1 MKKLIS
7 TVLAAAL
14 TLSLAACGSTAASS
28 TSEAASGSEA
38 ASTASSETASDA
50 SDAVDFTGDGYD
62 AAVDYASL
70 AGTTIKV
77 AASPVPHAE
86 ILKVAG
92 DILAKADITL
102 DVVEYTD
109 YVQPNLVT
117 ESGEVDANYFQHG
130 PYLEDFNE
138 KNNTH
143 LVSVA
148 AIHYEPLGLY
158 PGKTK
163 ELKDLQDGA
172 TVAVPNDATNEARAL
187 LLLQDA
193 GLIKLKKN
201 FDSASGNTNDIV
213 SNPKKFKFKL
223 IDDTTGPRIIK
234 SVDAVLIGNTIA
246 LAGNLNVLKDS
257 LYHEKI
263 DQSTKN
269 NINVLATAKKN
280 KNNAAYKKLGKLYH
294 NKQIQKWIAKKYSG
308 TKVEVNKPVSYLTD

>member
-1 MKKLIS
+1 MRRKKKQQRLIAAAIALVVIIAAFFALRLTSSRQTAKSQTITVTVGSIGPDVQVWQHIAKSSQAKKLG
-7 TVLAAAL
+7 LK
-14 TLSLAACGSTAASS
+14 
-28 TSEAASGSEA
+28 
-38 ASTASSETASDA
+38 
-50 SDAVDFTGDGYD
+50 
-62 AAVDYASL
+62 
-70 AGTTIKV
+70 IKV
-77 AASPVPHAE
+77 KAFTDGPSLLRATSDGSINVSAFASWA
-86 ILKVAG
+86 
-92 DILAKADITL
+92 
-102 DVVEYTD
+102 
-109 YVQPNLVT
+109 
-117 ESGEVDANYFQHG
+117 
-130 PYLEDFNE
+130 YLEAYN
-138 KNNTH
+138 KSKSNTGQQ
-143 LVSVA
+143 VA
-148 AIHYEPLGLY
+148 LATTYLEPMGIYSSKYKKLS
-158 PGKTK
+158 
-163 ELKDLQDGA
+163 DLPKGA
-172 TVAVPNDATNEARAL
+172 TIALANNAANEARGL
-187 LLLQDA
+187 LLLQSA

-201 FDSASGNTNDIV
+201 FDAASGNTNDIV

>member
-1 MKKLIS
+1 MRRKKKQQRLI
-7 TVLAAAL
+7 
-14 TLSLAACGSTAASS
+14 
-28 TSEAASGSEA
+28 
-38 ASTASSETASDA
+38 
-50 SDAVDFTGDGYD
+50 
-62 AAVDYASL
+62 
-70 AGTTIKV
+70 
-77 AASPVPHAE
+77 
-86 ILKVAG
+86 
-92 DILAKADITL
+92 
-102 DVVEYTD
+102 
-109 YVQPNLVT
+109 
-117 ESGEVDANYFQHG
+117 
-130 PYLEDFNE
+130 
-138 KNNTH
+138 
-143 LVSVA
+143 VA
-148 AIHYEPLGLY
+148 AIALVVIIAAFFALRLTSSRQTAKSQTTTVTVGSIGPDVQVWQHIAKSSQAKKLGLKIKVKAFTDGPSLLRATSDGSINVSAFASWAY
-158 PGKTK
+158 LEAYNKSKSNTGQQVALATTYLEPMGIYSSKYK
-163 ELKDLQDGA
+163 KLSDLPKGA
-172 TVAVPNDATNEARAL
+172 TIALANNAANEARGL
-187 LLLQDA
+187 LLLQSA

>member
-1 MKKLIS
+1 MRRKKKQQRLIAAAIALVVIIAAFFALRLTSSRQTAKSQTTTVTVGSIGPDVQVWQHIAKSSQAKKLG
-7 TVLAAAL
+7 LK
-14 TLSLAACGSTAASS
+14 
-28 TSEAASGSEA
+28 
-38 ASTASSETASDA
+38 
-50 SDAVDFTGDGYD
+50 
-62 AAVDYASL
+62 
-70 AGTTIKV
+70 IKV
-77 AASPVPHAE
+77 
-86 ILKVAG
+86 
-92 DILAKADITL
+92 KAF
-102 DVVEYTD
+102 TD
-109 YVQPNLVT
+109 
-117 ESGEVDANYFQHG
+117 G
-130 PYLEDFNE
+130 PSLLRATSDGSINVSAFSSWAYLEAYN
-138 KNNTH
+138 KSKSNTGQQ
-143 LVSVA
+143 VA
-148 AIHYEPLGLY
+148 LATTYLEPMGIYSSKYKKLS
-158 PGKTK
+158 
-163 ELKDLQDGA
+163 DLPKGA
-172 TVAVPNDATNEARAL
+172 TIALANNAANEARGL
-187 LLLQDA
+187 LLLQSA

-213 SNPKKFKFKL
+213 SNTKQFKFKL

>member
-1 MKKLIS
+1 MRRKKKQQRLIAAAIALVVIIADFFALRLTSSRQTAKSQTTTVTVGSIGPDVQVWQHIAKSSQAKKLG
-7 TVLAAAL
+7 LK
-14 TLSLAACGSTAASS
+14 
-28 TSEAASGSEA
+28 
-38 ASTASSETASDA
+38 
-50 SDAVDFTGDGYD
+50 
-62 AAVDYASL
+62 
-70 AGTTIKV
+70 IKV
-77 AASPVPHAE
+77 KAFTDGPSLLRATSDGSINVSAFASWA
-86 ILKVAG
+86 
-92 DILAKADITL
+92 
-102 DVVEYTD
+102 
-109 YVQPNLVT
+109 
-117 ESGEVDANYFQHG
+117 
-130 PYLEDFNE
+130 YLEAYN
-138 KNNTH
+138 KSKSNTGQQ
-143 LVSVA
+143 VA
-148 AIHYEPLGLY
+148 LATTYLEPMGIYSSKYKKLS
-158 PGKTK
+158 
-163 ELKDLQDGA
+163 DLPKGA
-172 TVAVPNDATNEARAL
+172 TIALANNAANEARGL
-187 LLLQDA
+187 LLLQSA

>member
-1 MKKLIS
+1 MRRKKKQQRLIAAAIALVAIIAAFFALRLTSSRQTAKNQTTTVTVGSIGPDVQVWQHIAKSSQAKKLG
-7 TVLAAAL
+7 LK
-14 TLSLAACGSTAASS
+14 
-28 TSEAASGSEA
+28 
-38 ASTASSETASDA
+38 
-50 SDAVDFTGDGYD
+50 
-62 AAVDYASL
+62 
-70 AGTTIKV
+70 IKV
-77 AASPVPHAE
+77 KAFTDGPSLLRATSDGSINVSAFASWA
-86 ILKVAG
+86 
-92 DILAKADITL
+92 
-102 DVVEYTD
+102 
-109 YVQPNLVT
+109 
-117 ESGEVDANYFQHG
+117 
-130 PYLEDFNE
+130 YLEAYN
-138 KNNTH
+138 KSKSNTGQQ
-143 LVSVA
+143 VA
-148 AIHYEPLGLY
+148 LATTYLEPMGIYSSKYKKLS
-158 PGKTK
+158 
-163 ELKDLQDGA
+163 DLPKGA
-172 TVAVPNDATNEARAL
+172 TIALANNAANEARGL
-187 LLLQDA
+187 LLLQSA

>member
-1 MKKLIS
+1 MRRKKKQQRLI
-7 TVLAAAL
+7 
-14 TLSLAACGSTAASS
+14 
-28 TSEAASGSEA
+28 
-38 ASTASSETASDA
+38 
-50 SDAVDFTGDGYD
+50 
-62 AAVDYASL
+62 
-70 AGTTIKV
+70 
-77 AASPVPHAE
+77 
-86 ILKVAG
+86 
-92 DILAKADITL
+92 
-102 DVVEYTD
+102 
-109 YVQPNLVT
+109 
-117 ESGEVDANYFQHG
+117 
-130 PYLEDFNE
+130 
-138 KNNTH
+138 
-143 LVSVA
+143 VA
-148 AIHYEPLGLY
+148 AIALVVIIAAFFALRLTSSRQTAKSQTTTVTVGSIGPDVQVWQHIAKSSQAKKLGLKIKVKAFTDGPSLLRATSDGSINVSAFASWAY
-158 PGKTK
+158 LEAYNKSKSNTGLQVALATTYLEPMGIYSSKYK
-163 ELKDLQDGA
+163 KLSDLPKGA
-172 TVAVPNDATNEARAL
+172 TIALANNAANEARGL
-187 LLLQDA
+187 LLLQSA

>member
-1 MKKLIS
+1 MRRKKKQQRLIAAAIALVVIIAAFFALRLTSSRQTAKSQTTTVTVGSIGPDVQVWQHIAKSSQAKKLG
-7 TVLAAAL
+7 LK
-14 TLSLAACGSTAASS
+14 
-28 TSEAASGSEA
+28 
-38 ASTASSETASDA
+38 
-50 SDAVDFTGDGYD
+50 
-62 AAVDYASL
+62 
-70 AGTTIKV
+70 IKV
-77 AASPVPHAE
+77 KAFTDGPSLLRATSDGSIDVSAFASWA
-86 ILKVAG
+86 
-92 DILAKADITL
+92 
-102 DVVEYTD
+102 
-109 YVQPNLVT
+109 
-117 ESGEVDANYFQHG
+117 
-130 PYLEDFNE
+130 YLEAYN
-138 KNNTH
+138 KSKSNTGQQ
-143 LVSVA
+143 VA
-148 AIHYEPLGLY
+148 LATTYLEPMGIYSSKYKKLS
-158 PGKTK
+158 
-163 ELKDLQDGA
+163 DLPKGA
-172 TVAVPNDATNEARAL
+172 TIALANNAANEARGL
-187 LLLQDA
+187 LLLQSA

>member
-1 MKKLIS
+1 MRRKKKQQRLIAAIALVVIIAAFFALRLTSSRQTAKSQTTTVTVGSIGPDVQVWQHIAKSSQAKKLG
-7 TVLAAAL
+7 LK
-14 TLSLAACGSTAASS
+14 
-28 TSEAASGSEA
+28 
-38 ASTASSETASDA
+38 
-50 SDAVDFTGDGYD
+50 
-62 AAVDYASL
+62 
-70 AGTTIKV
+70 IKV
-77 AASPVPHAE
+77 KAFTDGPSLLRATSDGSINVSAFASWA
-86 ILKVAG
+86 
-92 DILAKADITL
+92 
-102 DVVEYTD
+102 
-109 YVQPNLVT
+109 
-117 ESGEVDANYFQHG
+117 
-130 PYLEDFNE
+130 YLEAYN
-138 KNNTH
+138 KSKSNTGQQ
-143 LVSVA
+143 VA
-148 AIHYEPLGLY
+148 LATTYLEPMGIYSSKYKKLS
-158 PGKTK
+158 
-163 ELKDLQDGA
+163 DLPKGA
-172 TVAVPNDATNEARAL
+172 TIALANNAANEARGL
-187 LLLQDA
+187 LLLQSA

>member
-1 MKKLIS
+1 MRRKKKQQRLIAAAIALVVIIAAFFALRLTSSRQTAKSQTTTVTVGSIGPDVQVWQHIAKSSQAKKLG
-7 TVLAAAL
+7 LK
-14 TLSLAACGSTAASS
+14 
-28 TSEAASGSEA
+28 
-38 ASTASSETASDA
+38 
-50 SDAVDFTGDGYD
+50 
-62 AAVDYASL
+62 
-70 AGTTIKV
+70 IKV
-77 AASPVPHAE
+77 KAFTDGPSLLRATSDGSISVSAFASWA
-86 ILKVAG
+86 
-92 DILAKADITL
+92 
-102 DVVEYTD
+102 
-109 YVQPNLVT
+109 
-117 ESGEVDANYFQHG
+117 
-130 PYLEDFNE
+130 YLEAYN
-138 KNNTH
+138 KSKSNTGQQ
-143 LVSVA
+143 VA
-148 AIHYEPLGLY
+148 LATTYLEPMGIYSSKYKKLSDL
-158 PGKTK
+158 
-163 ELKDLQDGA
+163 LKGA
-172 TVAVPNDATNEARAL
+172 TIALANNAANEARGL
-187 LLLQDA
+187 LLLQSA

-269 NINVLATAKKN
+269 NINVLAIAKKN

>member
-1 MKKLIS
+1 MRRKKKQQRLIAAAIALVVIIAAFFALRLTSSRQTAKSRKTTVTVGSIGPDVQVWQHIAKSSQAKKLG
-7 TVLAAAL
+7 LK
-14 TLSLAACGSTAASS
+14 
-28 TSEAASGSEA
+28 
-38 ASTASSETASDA
+38 
-50 SDAVDFTGDGYD
+50 
-62 AAVDYASL
+62 
-70 AGTTIKV
+70 IKV
-77 AASPVPHAE
+77 KAFTDGPSLLRATSDGSINVSAFASWA
-86 ILKVAG
+86 
-92 DILAKADITL
+92 
-102 DVVEYTD
+102 
-109 YVQPNLVT
+109 
-117 ESGEVDANYFQHG
+117 
-130 PYLEDFNE
+130 YLEAYN
-138 KNNTH
+138 KSKSNTG
-143 LVSVA
+143 LQVA
-148 AIHYEPLGLY
+148 LATTYLEPMGIYSSKYKKLS
-158 PGKTK
+158 
-163 ELKDLQDGA
+163 DLPKGA
-172 TVAVPNDATNEARAL
+172 TIALANNAANEARGL
-187 LLLQDA
+187 LLLQSA

-201 FDSASGNTNDIV
+201 FDAASGNTNDIV

>member
-1 MKKLIS
+1 MRRKKKQQRLIAAAIALVVIIAAFFALRLTSSRQTAKSQTATITVGSIGPDVQVWQHIAKSSQAKKLG
-7 TVLAAAL
+7 LK
-14 TLSLAACGSTAASS
+14 
-28 TSEAASGSEA
+28 
-38 ASTASSETASDA
+38 
-50 SDAVDFTGDGYD
+50 
-62 AAVDYASL
+62 
-70 AGTTIKV
+70 IKV
-77 AASPVPHAE
+77 KAFTDGPSLLRATSDGSINVSAFASWA
-86 ILKVAG
+86 
-92 DILAKADITL
+92 
-102 DVVEYTD
+102 
-109 YVQPNLVT
+109 
-117 ESGEVDANYFQHG
+117 
-130 PYLEDFNE
+130 YLEAYN
-138 KNNTH
+138 KSKSNTG
-143 LVSVA
+143 LQVA
-148 AIHYEPLGLY
+148 LATTYLEPMGIYSSKYKKLS
-158 PGKTK
+158 
-163 ELKDLQDGA
+163 DLPKGA
-172 TVAVPNDATNEARAL
+172 TIALANNAANEARGL
-187 LLLQDA
+187 LLLQSA

-201 FDSASGNTNDIV
+201 FDAASGNTNDIV

>member
-1 MKKLIS
+1 MRRKKKQQRLIAAAIALVVIIAAFFALRLTSSRQTAKSQTTTVTVGSIGPDVQVWQHIAKSSQAKKLG
-7 TVLAAAL
+7 LK
-14 TLSLAACGSTAASS
+14 
-28 TSEAASGSEA
+28 
-38 ASTASSETASDA
+38 
-50 SDAVDFTGDGYD
+50 
-62 AAVDYASL
+62 
-70 AGTTIKV
+70 IKV
-77 AASPVPHAE
+77 KAFTDGPSLLRATSDGSINVSAFASWA
-86 ILKVAG
+86 
-92 DILAKADITL
+92 
-102 DVVEYTD
+102 
-109 YVQPNLVT
+109 
-117 ESGEVDANYFQHG
+117 
-130 PYLEDFNE
+130 YLEAYN
-138 KNNTH
+138 KSKSNTG
-143 LVSVA
+143 LQVA
-148 AIHYEPLGLY
+148 LATTYLEPMGIYSSKYKKLS
-158 PGKTK
+158 
-163 ELKDLQDGA
+163 DLPKGA
-172 TVAVPNDATNEARAL
+172 TIALANNAANEARGL
-187 LLLQDA
+187 LLLQSA

-269 NINVLATAKKN
+269 NINVLATAEKN

>member
-1 MKKLIS
+1 MRRKKKQQRLIAAAIALVVIIAAFFALHLTSSRQTAKSQTTTVTVGSIGPDVQVWQHIAKSSQAKKLG
-7 TVLAAAL
+7 LK
-14 TLSLAACGSTAASS
+14 
-28 TSEAASGSEA
+28 
-38 ASTASSETASDA
+38 
-50 SDAVDFTGDGYD
+50 
-62 AAVDYASL
+62 
-70 AGTTIKV
+70 IKV
-77 AASPVPHAE
+77 KAFTDGPSLLRATSDGSINVSAFASWA
-86 ILKVAG
+86 
-92 DILAKADITL
+92 
-102 DVVEYTD
+102 
-109 YVQPNLVT
+109 
-117 ESGEVDANYFQHG
+117 
-130 PYLEDFNE
+130 YLEAYN
-138 KNNTH
+138 KSKSNIGPQ
-143 LVSVA
+143 VA
-148 AIHYEPLGLY
+148 LATTYLEPMGIYSSKYKKLS
-158 PGKTK
+158 
-163 ELKDLQDGA
+163 DLPKGA
-172 TVAVPNDATNEARAL
+172 TIALANNAANEARGL
-187 LLLQDA
+187 LLLQSA

-201 FDSASGNTNDIV
+201 FDAASGNTNDIV

>member
-1 MKKLIS
+1 MRRKKKQQRLIAAAIALVVIIAAFFALRLTSSRQTAKSQTTTVTVGSIGPDVQVWQHIAKSSQAKKLG
-7 TVLAAAL
+7 LK
-14 TLSLAACGSTAASS
+14 
-28 TSEAASGSEA
+28 
-38 ASTASSETASDA
+38 
-50 SDAVDFTGDGYD
+50 
-62 AAVDYASL
+62 
-70 AGTTIKV
+70 IKV
-77 AASPVPHAE
+77 KAFTDGPSLLRATSDGSINVSAFASWA
-86 ILKVAG
+86 
-92 DILAKADITL
+92 
-102 DVVEYTD
+102 
-109 YVQPNLVT
+109 
-117 ESGEVDANYFQHG
+117 
-130 PYLEDFNE
+130 YLEAYN
-138 KNNTH
+138 KSKSNTG
-143 LVSVA
+143 LQVA
-148 AIHYEPLGLY
+148 LATTYLEPMGIYSSKYKKLS
-158 PGKTK
+158 
-163 ELKDLQDGA
+163 DLPKGA
-172 TVAVPNDATNEARAL
+172 TIALANNAANEARGL
-187 LLLQDA
+187 LLLQSA

-201 FDSASGNTNDIV
+201 FDAASGNTNDIV

>member
-1 MKKLIS
+1 MRRKKKQQRLIAAAIALVVIIAAFFALRLTSSRQTAKSQTTTVTVGSIGPDVQVWQHIAKSSQAKKLG
-7 TVLAAAL
+7 LK
-14 TLSLAACGSTAASS
+14 
-28 TSEAASGSEA
+28 
-38 ASTASSETASDA
+38 
-50 SDAVDFTGDGYD
+50 
-62 AAVDYASL
+62 
-70 AGTTIKV
+70 IKV
-77 AASPVPHAE
+77 KAFTDGPSLLRATSDGSINVSAFASWA
-86 ILKVAG
+86 
-92 DILAKADITL
+92 
-102 DVVEYTD
+102 
-109 YVQPNLVT
+109 
-117 ESGEVDANYFQHG
+117 
-130 PYLEDFNE
+130 YLEAYN
-138 KNNTH
+138 KSKSNTGQQ
-143 LVSVA
+143 VA
-148 AIHYEPLGLY
+148 LATTYLEPMGIYSSKYKKLS
-158 PGKTK
+158 
-163 ELKDLQDGA
+163 DLPKGA
-172 TVAVPNDATNEARAL
+172 TIALANNAANEARGL
-187 LLLQDA
+187 LLLQSA

-280 KNNAAYKKLGKLYH
+280 KNNAACKKLGKLYH

>member
-1 MKKLIS
+1 MRRKKKQQRLIAAAIALVVIIAAFFALRLTSSRQTAKSQTTTVTVGSIGPDVQVWQHIAKSSQAKKLG
-7 TVLAAAL
+7 LK
-14 TLSLAACGSTAASS
+14 
-28 TSEAASGSEA
+28 
-38 ASTASSETASDA
+38 
-50 SDAVDFTGDGYD
+50 
-62 AAVDYASL
+62 
-70 AGTTIKV
+70 IKV
-77 AASPVPHAE
+77 KAFTDGPSLLRATSDGSINVSAFASWA
-86 ILKVAG
+86 
-92 DILAKADITL
+92 
-102 DVVEYTD
+102 
-109 YVQPNLVT
+109 
-117 ESGEVDANYFQHG
+117 
-130 PYLEDFNE
+130 YLEAYN
-138 KNNTH
+138 KSKSNTGQQ
-143 LVSVA
+143 VA
-148 AIHYEPLGLY
+148 LATTYLEPMGIYSSKYKKLS
-158 PGKTK
+158 
-163 ELKDLQDGA
+163 DLPKGA
-172 TVAVPNDATNEARAL
+172 TIALANNAANEARGL
-187 LLLQDA
+187 LLLQSA

-213 SNPKKFKFKL
+213 SNTKKFKFKL

>member
-1 MKKLIS
+1 MRRKKKQQRLIAAAIALVVIITAFFALRLTSSRQTAKSQTTTVTVGSIGPDVQVWQHIAKSSQAKKLG
-7 TVLAAAL
+7 LK
-14 TLSLAACGSTAASS
+14 
-28 TSEAASGSEA
+28 
-38 ASTASSETASDA
+38 
-50 SDAVDFTGDGYD
+50 
-62 AAVDYASL
+62 
-70 AGTTIKV
+70 IKV
-77 AASPVPHAE
+77 KAFTDGPSLLRATSDGSINVSAFASWA
-86 ILKVAG
+86 
-92 DILAKADITL
+92 
-102 DVVEYTD
+102 
-109 YVQPNLVT
+109 
-117 ESGEVDANYFQHG
+117 
-130 PYLEDFNE
+130 YLEAYN
-138 KNNTH
+138 KSKSNTGQQ
-143 LVSVA
+143 VA
-148 AIHYEPLGLY
+148 LATTYLEPMGIYSSKYKKLS
-158 PGKTK
+158 
-163 ELKDLQDGA
+163 DLPKGA
-172 TVAVPNDATNEARAL
+172 TIALANNAANEARGL
-187 LLLQDA
+187 LLLQSA

>member
-1 MKKLIS
+1 MRRKKKQQRLIAAAIALVVIIAAFFALRLTSSRQTAKSQTTTVTVGSIGPDVQVWQHIAKSSQAKKLG
-7 TVLAAAL
+7 LK
-14 TLSLAACGSTAASS
+14 
-28 TSEAASGSEA
+28 
-38 ASTASSETASDA
+38 
-50 SDAVDFTGDGYD
+50 
-62 AAVDYASL
+62 
-70 AGTTIKV
+70 IKV
-77 AASPVPHAE
+77 KAFTDGPSLLRATSDGSINVSAFASWA
-86 ILKVAG
+86 
-92 DILAKADITL
+92 
-102 DVVEYTD
+102 
-109 YVQPNLVT
+109 
-117 ESGEVDANYFQHG
+117 
-130 PYLEDFNE
+130 YLEAYN
-138 KNNTH
+138 KSKSNTGQQ
-143 LVSVA
+143 VA
-148 AIHYEPLGLY
+148 LATTYLEPMGIYSSKYKKLS
-158 PGKTK
+158 
-163 ELKDLQDGA
+163 DLPKGA
-172 TVAVPNDATNEARAL
+172 TIALANNAANEARGL
-187 LLLQDA
+187 LLLQNA

>member
-1 MKKLIS
+1 MRRKKKQQRLIAAAIALVVIIAAFFALRLTSSRQTAKSQTTTVTVGSIGPDVQVWQHIAKSSQAKKLG
-7 TVLAAAL
+7 LK
-14 TLSLAACGSTAASS
+14 
-28 TSEAASGSEA
+28 
-38 ASTASSETASDA
+38 
-50 SDAVDFTGDGYD
+50 
-62 AAVDYASL
+62 
-70 AGTTIKV
+70 IKV
-77 AASPVPHAE
+77 KAFTDGPSLLRATSDGSINVSAFASWA
-86 ILKVAG
+86 
-92 DILAKADITL
+92 
-102 DVVEYTD
+102 
-109 YVQPNLVT
+109 
-117 ESGEVDANYFQHG
+117 
-130 PYLEDFNE
+130 YLEAYN
-138 KNNTH
+138 KSKSNTGQQ
-143 LVSVA
+143 VA
-148 AIHYEPLGLY
+148 LATTYLEPMGIYSSKYKKLS
-158 PGKTK
+158 
-163 ELKDLQDGA
+163 DLPKGA
-172 TVAVPNDATNEARAL
+172 TIALANNAANEARGL
-187 LLLQDA
+187 LLLQSA

-269 NINVLATAKKN
+269 NINVLATAEKN

>member
-1 MKKLIS
+1 MRRKKKQQRLIAAIALVVIIAAFFALRLTSSRQTAKSQTTTVTVGSIGPDVQVWQHIAKSSQAKKLG
-7 TVLAAAL
+7 LK
-14 TLSLAACGSTAASS
+14 
-28 TSEAASGSEA
+28 
-38 ASTASSETASDA
+38 
-50 SDAVDFTGDGYD
+50 
-62 AAVDYASL
+62 
-70 AGTTIKV
+70 IKV
-77 AASPVPHAE
+77 KAFTDGPSLLRATSDGSINVSAFASWA
-86 ILKVAG
+86 
-92 DILAKADITL
+92 
-102 DVVEYTD
+102 
-109 YVQPNLVT
+109 
-117 ESGEVDANYFQHG
+117 
-130 PYLEDFNE
+130 YLEAYN
-138 KNNTH
+138 KSKSNTGQQ
-143 LVSVA
+143 VA
-148 AIHYEPLGLY
+148 LATTYLEPMGIYSSKYKKLS
-158 PGKTK
+158 
-163 ELKDLQDGA
+163 DLPKGA
-172 TVAVPNDATNEARAL
+172 TIALANNAANEARGL
-187 LLLQDA
+187 LLLQSA

-213 SNPKKFKFKL
+213 SNTKKFKFKL

>member
-1 MKKLIS
+1 MRRKKKQQRLIAAAIALVVIIAAFFALRLTSSRQTAKSQTTTVTVGSIGPDVQVWQHIAKSSQAKKLG
-7 TVLAAAL
+7 LK
-14 TLSLAACGSTAASS
+14 
-28 TSEAASGSEA
+28 
-38 ASTASSETASDA
+38 
-50 SDAVDFTGDGYD
+50 
-62 AAVDYASL
+62 
-70 AGTTIKV
+70 IKV
-77 AASPVPHAE
+77 KAFTDGPSLLRATSDGSINVSAFASWA
-86 ILKVAG
+86 
-92 DILAKADITL
+92 
-102 DVVEYTD
+102 
-109 YVQPNLVT
+109 
-117 ESGEVDANYFQHG
+117 
-130 PYLEDFNE
+130 YLEAYN
-138 KNNTH
+138 KSKSNTGQQ
-143 LVSVA
+143 VA
-148 AIHYEPLGLY
+148 LATTYLEPMGIYSSKYKKLS
-158 PGKTK
+158 
-163 ELKDLQDGA
+163 DLPKGA
-172 TVAVPNDATNEARAL
+172 TIALANNAANEARGL
-187 LLLQDA
+187 LLLQST

>member
-1 MKKLIS
+1 MRRKKKQQRLITAAIALVVIIAAFFALRLTSSRQTAKSQTTTVTVGSIGPDVQVWQHIAKSSQAKKLGLKIKVKAF
-7 TVLAAAL
+7 TDGP
-14 TLSLAACGSTAASS
+14 SLLRATSDGSINVSAFASW
-28 TSEAASGSEA
+28 
-38 ASTASSETASDA
+38 
-50 SDAVDFTGDGYD
+50 
-62 AAVDYASL
+62 ASL
-70 AGTTIKV
+70 EAYNKSKSNTGQQVALATT
-77 AASPVPHAE
+77 
-86 ILKVAG
+86 
-92 DILAKADITL
+92 
-102 DVVEYTD
+102 
-109 YVQPNLVT
+109 
-117 ESGEVDANYFQHG
+117 
-130 PYLEDFNE
+130 YLEPMGIYSS
-138 KNNTH
+138 KYKK
-143 LVSVA
+143 LS
-148 AIHYEPLGLY
+148 
-158 PGKTK
+158 
-163 ELKDLQDGA
+163 DLPKGA
-172 TVAVPNDATNEARAL
+172 TIALANNAANEARGL
-187 LLLQDA
+187 LLLQSA